1 MVKRVRNNTKWQAG
15 EFHLALVFQYLI
27 RFSLELLT
35 CSTRTRQLRS
45 LCTYGTSTC
54 SMVDVRLLRVSTPMR
69 YIFTY
74 RTSAT
79 APIGYYLSPVVSQ
92 HPIYLFYH
100 VCSNEFFVQGMYE
113 RGGRVAYCVRTSVY
127 VPTGR
132 AYHYL
137 HIHTSYL
144 VEFEYFY

>member
-27 RFSLELLT
+27 QFSLELLT
-35 CSTRTRQLRS
+35 RSTRTRQLRS

-113 RGGRVAYCVRTSVY
+113 RGGRVAYCVRTGVHD
-127 VPTGR
+127 PTVNSTTG
-132 AYHYL
+132 
-137 HIHTSYL
+137 
-144 VEFEYFY
+144 

>member
-1 MVKRVRNNTKWQAG
+1 MAG
-15 EFHLALVFQYLI
+15 WRIPLSACVSVLDSI
-27 RFSLELLT
+27 FSLELLT
-35 CSTRTRQLRS
+35 RSTRTRQLRS

-79 APIGYYLSPVVSQ
+79 APIGYYLSP
-92 HPIYLFYH
+92 PIYLFYH

-113 RGGRVAYCVRTSVY
+113 RGGRVAYCVRTIVY
-127 VPTGR
+127 APT
-132 AYHYL
+132 YL
-137 HIHTSYL
+137 LAGHITSYIPVYHTCL
-144 VEFEYFY
+144 NLSISIRVGYSN